1 VPTGHYNTHA
11 ESAKEPACSARC
23 KTTCISKLRN
33 SPSLRLSILS
43 MFNLSKAFQ
52 MMNAVIR
59 TAFLSLIGLLLIGHV
74 SSMIIQNIL
83 ERRMQ
88 RVLDAID
95 GQDTSVVINISDDR
109 AELLAQVK
117 SIPKQRRTS
126 SLIDSGPFD
135 LSFQFFVGDE
145 KSRFVI
151 SVYKDDAD
159 RLVVYSIRAP

>member
-1 VPTGHYNTHA
+1 
-11 ESAKEPACSARC
+11 
-23 KTTCISKLRN
+23 
-33 SPSLRLSILS
+33 

-59 TAFLSLIGLLLIGHV
+59 TAFLSLIGLLLIGQV

-126 SLIDSGPFD
+126 SLIDSGPID
-135 LSFQFFVGDE
+135 LSFLFFVGDE

-151 SVYKDDAD
+151 SVYKDDVD
-159 RLVVYSIRAP
+159 RLVVNSIRAP